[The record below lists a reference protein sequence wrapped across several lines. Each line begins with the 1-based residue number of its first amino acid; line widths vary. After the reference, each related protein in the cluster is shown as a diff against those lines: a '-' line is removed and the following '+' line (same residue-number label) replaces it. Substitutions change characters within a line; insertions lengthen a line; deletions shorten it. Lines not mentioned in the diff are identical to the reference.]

1 MLLFDTRMPIGL
13 RVCGLHQGRTL
24 AYAGAEVVEF
34 RATHFAAAG
43 DFDLS
48 DTWCVNGE
56 NTLHAFAVGNFA
68 NGERRI
74 DAVAFATDDQTGED
88 LNALFATFHNAAM
101 HFDGIS
107 YVEVGD
113 VRFQLLVFDFSDD
126 VHGRK

>member
-1 MLLFDTRMPIGL
+1 MLLFDTRIPRGL
-13 RVCGLHQGRTL
+13 RVCRLHQGRTL
-24 AYAGAEVVEF
+24 AHARAQVVELG
-34 RATHFAAAG
+34 ATHFAAVRHL
-43 DFDLS
+43 DLS
-48 DTWCVNGE
+48 DTGCVNGE
-56 NTLHAFAVGNFA
+56 NALHAFAVGNFA